1 MASFDKQT
9 KTQATAWMNL
19 KAWFPAEGRHGGAQA
34 AQLHAC
40 KALRQQRLM
49 YSWRKPCFLLWMEGS
64 WHGTRWTFLGIMV
77 KLCALTGPQV
87 CGQSHLSKLRGFRY
101 LGFVCFL
108 LWTLKYY
115 MVSVNRSVLY
125 AWTLLRQRVLSV
137 LRQSMLVLALFPVYS
152 IKAELPTVTSM
163 LLSGLGA
170 SISFI
175 SFLAMFSEVTLVCF
189 QTHHPRSRLKALV
202 LVVPSALQ

>member
-101 LGFVCFL
+101 LGFVYFL
-108 LWTLKYY
+108 LWILQQKR
-115 MVSVNRSVLY
+115 NAKVLHGVCQQECIIRMNP
-125 AWTLLRQRVLSV
+125 AKTEGLECFKAKHAGPHFVPCVFNKSWTPHSNLHVAIWPGCLYLFHFIFGHVLWSH
-137 LRQSMLVLALFPVYS
+137 LGLFPNS
-152 IKAELPTVTSM
+152 PS
-163 LLSGLGA
+163 S
-170 SISFI
+170 
-175 SFLAMFSEVTLVCF
+175 F
-189 QTHHPRSRLKALV
+189 QT
-202 LVVPSALQ
+202 